1 MTRFL
6 ACLSL
11 VFFLLPAPVQAA
23 EPIVGTILEVEGDAT
38 VTTGGKSVK
47 AAIKT
52 PVRMKDLVATGPRSR
67 VFILFIDETEM
78 TLSEKTKLR
87 VDEYV
92 FNPDNSKSDKAR
104 YSVLEG
110 AFKYVSGM
118 IGKKSDPDISI
129 NTSYGSLGIR
139 GTALWGGRL
148 KDSYGVHVKEGR
160 VRVKNDAG
168 AVDVA
173 KGQGTM
179 VKDRKSRPSQAAPF
193 PEEAMQFIQSTVFLA
208 GQAALL
214 KRISGF
220 RGENLKLRNQ
230 FTDFLKKGGLPGG
243 IIPDGVLPDG
253 NGKNRKD
260 KKGDKKPLMPKLPGG
275 LPF

>member
-1 MTRFL
+1 MPRLL

-11 VFFLLPAPVQAA
+11 LFFLLPAPAQAA
-23 EPIVGTILEVEGDAT
+23 EPIVGTILEVEGNAT
-38 VTTGGKSVK
+38 VSANGKSVK

-52 PVRMKDLVATGPRSR
+52 PVRMKDLVTTGPKAR

-92 FNPDNSKSDKAR
+92 FNPNNDKNDKAR

-110 AFKYVSGM
+110 AFKYVSGL
-118 IGKKSDPDISI
+118 IGKKSEPDISI
-129 NTSYGSLGIR
+129 NTNYGSLGIR
-139 GTALWGGRL
+139 GTVLWGGRL

-179 VKDRKSRPSQAAPF
+179 VKDRKSRPTNAAPF

-214 KRISGF
+214 KRITGF
-220 RGENLKLRNQ
+220 RGENLKLRDQ

-243 IIPDGVLPDG
+243 VIPDGILPGD
-253 NGKNRKD
+253 N
-260 KKGDKKPLMPKLPGG
+260 KKGRKNGNKKPSIPGLPGG